1 MEAVMDYL
9 HANGEAV
16 IAAATIVLVV
26 VTAFLAVYTGLLW
39 RATKRLAEDAQRNS
53 TRQAEEMKE
62 SLRIAALQAE
72 TASKSF
78 IATHRPRLVVRQVG
92 HIEYVG
98 LPASEIAIRY
108 AVHNVGDSQARI
120 IGISENVW
128 LPTST
133 ENLPSVPPYKP
144 ITPKNVVLNS
154 GDWLAFEYKP
164 PLDVQEQLGFQLGF
178 LGQVAPSAKEVSSNA
193 EPILFLGNVVYMN
206 EAGNLR
212 TTAFLRRYNAA
223 TGRFDPI
230 NHPDYEYQ
238 D

>member
-1 MEAVMDYL
+1 MDYMKYL
-9 HANGEAV
+9 EDHGEAI
-16 IAAATIVLVV
+16 IAAATALLVLV
-26 VTAFLAVYTGLLW
+26 TAGLAVYTALLW

-53 TRQAEEMKE
+53 ARQAEEMKE
-62 SLRIAALQAE
+62 SLRIATLQAE

-92 HIEYVG
+92 YVEYVAT
-98 LPASEIAIRY
+98 PASEIAIRY

-120 IGISENVW
+120 LGISENVW
-128 LPTST
+128 LPAAT
-133 ENLPSVPPYKP
+133 ENLPSVPPYKSM
-144 ITPKNVVLNS
+144 TPKNVVLNS

-164 PLDVQEQLGFQLGF
+164 PVEMQEQLGFLLGF
-178 LGQVAPSAKEVSSNA
+178 LGQVDASAKEVQSDA
-193 EPILFLGNVVYMN
+193 EPILFLGNVVYAN
-206 EAGNLR
+206 ELGNLR

-223 TGRFDPI
+223 TGRFDSI